1 MEGSRHRLLGNDIK
15 KEQTPASGATQP
27 HPSDDSDVEPPRQSD
42 DSNVELPHPCSS
54 KQYYTGKSDAKR
66 FRRVKQESQ
75 QSFFSMSSGIIGTR
89 ATIALYVLGMYL
101 ALCCL
106 KMILL
111 SVQTT
116 ICETPGLG
124 NLVHCPLPGKLD
136 FKRLTIIQRKLEDV
150 REQVAGGMSLPL

>member
-1 MEGSRHRLLGNDIK
+1 
-15 KEQTPASGATQP
+15 
-27 HPSDDSDVEPPRQSD
+27 
-42 DSNVELPHPCSS
+42 
-54 KQYYTGKSDAKR
+54 
-66 FRRVKQESQ
+66 
-75 QSFFSMSSGIIGTR
+75 MSSGIIGTR

-106 KMILL
+106 KVILL

-150 REQVAGGMSLPL
+150 QEQVAEGMSLPLQLKWAEAVIMDAAGLAVVGDLPSK